1 MLGALVRLWRRSPVA
16 VYLWAGALCVIV
28 LFSVVPFSRDTTVIG
43 KMVFIAIMWVL
54 LSFFAAAIAWTIQGA
69 AQLARWI
76 GGQGQAPAAKP
87 LRHTGP
93 LPELSAGKQAQVRR
107 AIKLLSEAGIFRD
120 TLDPA
125 MLYPGIAERES
136 PVKPDIIF
144 EALSEVDYYHP
155 DFDATPYRANL
166 VLHETQVEQPEHYLA
181 QQIADLARLSGGA
194 LAIADVSV
202 EQSRRAD
209 ARTVDT
215 RIAMTVNGAP
225 VTLAYPGDDK
235 YLSTVIHHDLA
246 TRLRAL
252 DTGQRFAWMWSDGGP
267 WISCLADGVV
277 DRLND
282 AFKLKPSAPCRW
294 EWIDSE
300 APIAAGAAAL
310 AAGDRAINGLR
321 SPPE

>member
-1 MLGALVRLWRRSPVA
+1 MLGVLVRLWRRSPVA
-16 VYLWAGALCVIV
+16 VYLLAGALCATV

-43 KMVFIAIMWVL
+43 KMVFVVIMWVL
-54 LSFFAAAIAWTIQGA
+54 LSFFAAAIFWTVEGVT
-69 AQLARWI
+69 QLARWI
-76 GGQGQAPAAKP
+76 GGKGDAPAAKP

-93 LPELSAGKQAQVRR
+93 LPELSAGKQAQVCR
-107 AIKLLSEAGIFRD
+107 AIKLLTEAGIFRA

-125 MLYPGIAERES
+125 MLYPGVAERDA

-144 EALSEVDYYHP
+144 EALSEAAYYHP
-155 DFDATPYRANL
+155 DFDAAPYGANL
-166 VLHETQVEQPEHYLA
+166 VLHETQVEQPESYLA

-194 LAIADVSV
+194 LVIGDVSV
-202 EQSRRAD
+202 EQVRRAGT
-209 ARTVDT
+209 RTVDT

-252 DTGQRFAWMWSDGGP
+252 DTRQRFAWMWGDAGP
-267 WISCLADGVV
+267 WISCLADGAV
-277 DRLND
+277 DALND
-282 AFKLKPSAPCRW
+282 AFKLTPTAPCRW
-294 EWIDSE
+294 EWIDAE

-310 AAGDRAINGLR
+310 AAGDRATNGLR
-321 SPPE
+321 SPPA